1 VPTTL
6 RSLTVPEPQWH
17 VGLLPVVYGVS
28 KSIHIERPV
37 LASVVSVAID
47 VDHFTDVAYFRLTG
61 CRDRQF
67 VPFHSW
73 EFAVAGV
80 MSRNRTVRAAST
92 GALAHLVADWL
103 VGGYKFSQ
111 LSLAY
116 RVAHRF
122 RTGRMGP
129 WVEWPRGQRGWKE
142 IFYSRDVRS
151 RTETDDSGLDT
162 FAQPVRELLVEPDAV
177 VGIDVEPVVGMTLDG
192 GKGEGAA
199 ANGQRTKNVL

>member
-1 VPTTL
+1 
-6 RSLTVPEPQWH
+6 VPEPQWH

-28 KSIHIERPV
+28 RSVHVERPV

-47 VDHFTDVAYFRLTG
+47 IDHFADVAYFRCTG

-73 EFAVAGV
+73 EFALAGV
-80 MSRNRTVRAAST
+80 MSRNRTVRAVST
-92 GALAHLVADWL
+92 GALAHLLADWL

-142 IFYSRDVRS
+142 IFYSRDVR
-151 RTETDDSGLDT
+151 TDPPVAPIESGLHT
-162 FAQPVRELLVEPDAV
+162 FGEAIRELLVEPDPV
-177 VGIDVEPVVGMTLDG
+177 LGIDVEPVVGVTRDG
-192 GKGEGAA
+192 NEAERPADNGHR
-199 ANGQRTKNVL
+199 ANHVL